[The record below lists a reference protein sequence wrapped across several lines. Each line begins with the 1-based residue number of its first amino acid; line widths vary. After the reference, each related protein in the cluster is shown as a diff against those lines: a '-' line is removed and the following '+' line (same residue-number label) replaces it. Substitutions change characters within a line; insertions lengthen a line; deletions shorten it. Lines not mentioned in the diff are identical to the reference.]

1 MSNLKKCFYCLGEFE
16 SKDMHMHRYTECTR
30 STHCNTC
37 QKRIIYDR
45 GTEAGWVLD
54 SDNNPWSIRCK
65 SCQEAKIKS
74 EFDKRSVWDFL

>member
-1 MSNLKKCFYCLGEFE
+1 MNYSSKKSYRNVKSKKNVFTVLVNSSLKICTC
-16 SKDMHMHRYTECTR
+16 TECTR

-54 SDNNPWSIRCK
+54 SDNDPGPLDVSLVR
-65 SCQEAKIKS
+65 
-74 EFDKRSVWDFL
+74 